1 MRILIML
8 AVCFSL
14 VACIEEESYCDTG
27 EVDYFKT
34 EETEFYTITVPVY
47 KKVKC

>member
-14 VACIEEESYCDTG
+14 MGCIEEENYCDTG
-27 EVDYFKT
+27 EIESIRY
-34 EETEFYTITVPVY
+34 EETEFYTIAIPVY
-47 KKVKC
+47 KKEPC